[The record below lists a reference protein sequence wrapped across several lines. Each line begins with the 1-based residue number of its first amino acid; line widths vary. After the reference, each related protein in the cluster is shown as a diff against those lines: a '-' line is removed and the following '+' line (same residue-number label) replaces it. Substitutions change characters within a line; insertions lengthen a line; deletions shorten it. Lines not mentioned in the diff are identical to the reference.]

1 MMLRRWILSF
11 ALLVVPLWAHA
22 DWAADRDASAG
33 YVTVTTLATAVDEAV
48 PFAVVYLSDLPADFW
63 TAMDAASDTDG
74 KTIRTSTSDG
84 VTQLACV
91 PIGVNTSTDTG
102 CLIFLGTGMS
112 ASVDVDFR
120 IYVGNAS
127 LSMPTA
133 SGGMGEQAVFASYAG
148 VYFPGVATRD
158 WTSGG
163 RTLTA
168 TGTPG
173 TAAGLEGIAA
183 ATYNGSSQYHGY
195 DGTQGVTGYPQTLE
209 ALAYTTSATAI
220 QSAVSLTRDGYTT
233 REFSILRFR
242 GDVTSPTADPVEFIP
257 TSQSTDGGNARTT
270 ASFGTSTWHYL
281 AGSRSA
287 LGAGEHKV
295 YIDGANSATNTASL
309 SGAPTYDRM
318 YIGAIDIGSIYNY
331 LTGRVAVALLSSSL
345 RSADYVS
352 TMQDNWAGTMY
363 SAGAWTALDSCTD
376 GSTGWVLFQTAA
388 TTSASGTLV
397 DWTSTSN
404 ALVDDSNYTQAAL
417 DGGGDTDSETL
428 KLTNPDYGTTIP
440 TGAASYTVQFRIKH
454 VRGTGGSNEVNDLV
468 IKLID
473 DTGTLVGDN
482 LAATTTD
489 WPTTAATADYTV
501 TGVTLDGTEFTSAAG
516 LAISAT
522 AINAAGAVDAR
533 VLVGWMKVDWT
544 CGDDAAGKARGFFAL
559 TE

>member
-1 MMLRRWILSF
+1 MLRRWIVCTVLF
-11 ALLVVPLWAHA
+11 LIPLWAHA

-33 YVTVTTLATAVDEAV
+33 YVTVTTLATAIDEAV
-48 PFAVVYLSDLPADFW
+48 PFCVVYLSDMPADFW

-74 KTIRTSTSDG
+74 KTIRVSNSDG
-84 VTQLACV
+84 TTQLACV

-112 ASVDVDFR
+112 ASVDVDYR

-127 LSMPTA
+127 LTMPAA
-133 SGGMGEQAVFASYAG
+133 SVGEQLVFAAYAG
-148 VYFPGVATRD
+148 VYFPGVDTRD

-163 RTLTA
+163 RTLTSM
-168 TGTPG
+168 GSPG
-173 TAAGLEGIAA
+173 TSASGLEGITA
-183 ATYNGSSQYHGY
+183 ATYNGSSQYHLNSS
-195 DGTQGVTGYPQTLE
+195 TPAVPTSPLTLE
-209 ALAYTTSATAI
+209 SIGQVANTTSNGATVSIGRSSSSSNYAVQYFRGSSGAGDRIAISFEGSSNGSVAETSSSFSANTVTYLVGTRSGTTSGTTVSYINGGSSASNSAGTTAMISTDRTAI
-220 QSAVSLTRDGYTT
+220 GARVR
-233 REFSILRFR
+233 
-242 GDVTSPTADPVEFIP
+242 
-257 TSQSTDGGNARTT
+257 STVDL
-270 ASFGTSTWHYL
+270 YL
-281 AGSRSA
+281 NGS
-287 LGAGEHKV
+287 
-295 YIDGANSATNTASL
+295 
-309 SGAPTYDRM
+309 
-318 YIGAIDIGSIYNY
+318 
-331 LTGRVAVALLSSSL
+331 VAVALLSSSV

-363 SAGAWTALDSCTD
+363 TAGAWTALDSCTD

-417 DGGGDTDSETL
+417 DGGGDTDSEVL

-440 TGAASYTVQFRIKH
+440 TGAASYTVQFRIK
-454 VRGTGGSNEVNDLV
+454 RKRTTGGSNEVNDLV

-473 DTGTLVGDN
+473 DTGALVGDN

-489 WPTTAATADYTV
+489 WPVTAATAVPDYTV

-522 AINAAGAVDAR
+522 AFNAAGAVDAR

-544 CGDDAAGKARGFFAL
+544 CPGSGPFPL
-559 TE
+559 LLISEE